1 MPPEPESKVVR
12 IIPAL
17 SIESGVIT
25 VRLRECKPGDIV
37 TYAELDALIGKSIQR
52 HRGSLDTARR
62 TVERDDRMVF
72 EAVRGVGVKCLTSPE
87 AALSLATNIKR
98 TRMAA
103 RKGVRKARAIK
114 IEEVPQSE
122 RGALIARASY
132 LALVDNAGAPAA
144 QKRLAE
150 SAQTQDI
157 KTLFLPMQRALEA
170 LREA

>member
-1 MPPEPESKVVR
+1 MPPESQSKVVR

-25 VRLRECKPGDIV
+25 ARLRECKPGDTV
-37 TYAELDALIGKSIQR
+37 TYEELSKLIGKSVQR
-52 HRGSLDTARR
+52 HRGSLATARH

-72 EAVRGVGVKCLTSPE
+72 EPIRSVGVKCLTQSE
-87 AALSLATNIKR
+87 AAMSLNTNVKR

-114 IEEVPQSE
+114 FEEVPQSE
-122 RGALIARASY
+122 RGAMVAKASY

-144 QKRLAE
+144 QRRLE
-150 SAQTQDI
+150 DSPQTQDP
-157 KTLFLPMQRALEA
+157 KLLFLPMQRALEA